1 MSYKNYTLEN
11 LTQTFGLKEK
21 RQLLFTDIT
30 PIATSPFLQSI
41 LQETLK
47 LPKRSEK
54 SRCEAIIFPIL
65 LEMKRNN
72 SDYFTIYSGEI
83 LNADKQRGLIG
94 ECDFI
99 LGKNNDSIVMNYP
112 LFCLIEAKKHDIEAS
127 IGQCAAQML
136 GARLYNQ
143 RHGQEIPIIYGCVT
157 NADNWQ
163 FLKLDNDTIIADTH
177 YYYFDHLDLI
187 LGVLQKIIDFYK
199 TTLVD

>member
-1 MSYKNYTLEN
+1 LAVQLNGKTNNILQAALFELLKQPMSYKNYTLEN

-21 RQLLFTDIT
+21 RQLLFTDIK

-99 LGKNNDSIVMNYP
+99 LGK
-112 LFCLIEAKKHDIEAS
+112 K
-127 IGQCAAQML
+127 
-136 GARLYNQ
+136 
-143 RHGQEIPIIYGCVT
+143 
-157 NADNWQ
+157 
-163 FLKLDNDTIIADTH
+163 
-177 YYYFDHLDLI
+177 
-187 LGVLQKIIDFYK
+187 
-199 TTLVD
+199 